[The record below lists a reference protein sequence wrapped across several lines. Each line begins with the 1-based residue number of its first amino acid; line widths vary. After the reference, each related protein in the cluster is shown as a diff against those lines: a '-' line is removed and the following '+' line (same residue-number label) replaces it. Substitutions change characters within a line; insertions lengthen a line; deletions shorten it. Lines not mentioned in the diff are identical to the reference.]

1 MQIEINGVMLT
12 AFIDTGSELT
22 LIKTTAVKN
31 LSQIKLRRS
40 NRALIGVSGKTLEVS
55 SEVDLK
61 FIVRTGIHCQ
71 HRVCCVTDLSFPGE
85 VLIGMDLLR
94 RFNFKLV
101 NYNFPREES
110 YLLLQ
115 GVKFPMTYTDHAS
128 LRVTAIAEVSNVQE
142 TSPCDP
148 VEELSVHQTTTC
160 PPRAGM
166 FVKTRV
172 PATFKSKIALVSGIH
187 DVLVTPHSLI
197 SINNNFAQVWVVNPD
212 NCPRVLKSGTK
223 IAACFEVEDEDEELE
238 TTSTMEPV
246 QDTNLEGWEDSEFD
260 RHYGMYDFGYTS
272 EEFMIFPELDP
283 PFDAACAATTNQ
295 PSSCQFQSQLGH
307 LGQGETVKLQSLLAA
322 FPNLFSGDKSDIGTV
337 PNIRHRIVTTTDTPV
352 RTRQWRLPHSM
363 QKVIREECDKMLSAG
378 VIEPSSSPWLSPVV
392 LVRKS
397 DGTIRFCI
405 DFRNLNKV
413 TVADSYPLPRMDQLL
428 DDLGGTAYFTVLD
441 SRSAYWAVEVEP
453 EDRPKTA
460 FTDGHRLYHFNRLPF
475 GLATAPSTF
484 QRTMNMILASVL
496 GKHTLAYLDDIVV
509 YSKSF
514 DEHLQHLEET
524 LTLLSKAGMKLNL
537 SKCSFAQ
544 KSIKFLGFQ
553 VSGEG
558 ILPDPEKVTAITTM
572 PAPATVKEVRRFLGA
587 VGFFRRHI
595 KDFSAIAH
603 PLTKLTR
610 KDQDF
615 HWGPGEKGAF
625 EALKEALVTAPALRL
640 PDYDRPFEIHTDAS
654 KLALGAV
661 LLQRDNKGN
670 PFAVAYYSR
679 KFQQAESNYPPI
691 DQEALAVV
699 EGVRVFDPYVYGKK
713 FKIFTDHRPLT
724 YVFSRKTKSPRMSR
738 YSHDLSYYDYQLIY
752 KKGSQNNVPDLLSR
766 AVATVDLAKVDPDSV
781 RTAQEQDPLWRE
793 IIHYLEEEKLPRR
806 KLPLPIAE
814 FELCQ
819 GALYHIRQLP
829 DRVIHQ
835 LVIPR
840 SLRQQALKMAHGP
853 PLAAHPGIYRTY
865 MNLRNMF
872 YFPNMLREVKKY
884 VQSCDVCQRRSSLRP
899 RNARMQ
905 GQPLA
910 KLPLE
915 HVSADLIDLRG
926 SATGHRYVLSLID
939 HHSRYLQL
947 VPLRNKEADTVAK
960 AFIDH
965 FVTLF
970 GPPRTLQSDQGG
982 EFLNNLFREVCHIIQ
997 TRTAY
1002 TTAFHPQA
1010 NGVIERSNRVVKDAL
1025 ASLVASRPSRWP
1037 DYLPQVRLTI
1047 NSAIHRS
1054 TGEQPMY
1061 LLLGRHGHFP
1071 VGLTNHAT
1079 HNDQG
1084 TFAERLTHAR
1094 KIAMETA
1101 ERARQGWA
1109 RHYDKTVRKTFSPAV
1124 GDLVLRRNQDK
1135 RSPISKG
1142 LRDHWIGPCRVV
1154 QKIGPVVFMVTDL
1167 QSPYKLTRC
1176 HVNQLKAYVPNLE
1189 LEFAEMDNVEAGG
1202 GQNWIP
1208 EDQPDAPDPADPLD
1222 TLSMAYDE

>member
-1 MQIEINGVMLT
+1 MVT

-22 LIKTTAVKN
+22 IIKKPSVLKIPK
-31 LSQIKLRRS
+31 IKLRTC
-40 NRALIGVSGKTLEVS
+40 NRALTGISGKTIDIAA
-55 SEVDLK
+55 EVDLK
-61 FIVRTGIHCQ
+61 FFVRSDLYCQ
-71 HRVCCVTDLSFPGE
+71 HRVCCVTDLDFPGE

-101 NYNFPREES
+101 HYNFPSTS

-115 GVKFPMTYTDHAS
+115 GVKHPVTYTDHVS
-128 LRVTAIAEVSNVQE
+128 LCVKAISKVSNVKEAPSRDPSQE
-142 TSPCDP
+142 LRVPR
-148 VEELSVHQTTTC
+148 TTTC
-160 PPRAGM
+160 PPRAGT
-166 FVKTRV
+166 FVATRV
-172 PATFKSKIALVSGIH
+172 PATFTSKVALVSGTH
-187 DVLVTPHSLI
+187 HCLVTPHTLVPVTDH
-197 SINNNFAQVWVVNPD
+197 FVQVWVVNLE

-223 IAACFEVEDEDEELE
+223 IAACQVVEVDDDGLKATSAEEG
-238 TTSTMEPV
+238 V
-246 QDTNLEGWEDSEFD
+246 QDSQNLGLPA
-260 RHYGMYDFGYTS
+260 G
-272 EEFMIFPELDP
+272 I
-283 PFDAACAATTNQ
+283 ACAVGSQ
-295 PSSCQFQSQLGH
+295 QSPCEFQTQLDH
-307 LGQGETVKLQSLLAA
+307 LGPEEQAKLRSLLAE
-322 FPNLFSGDKSDIGTV
+322 FPKLFSGDKSDIGTV
-337 PNIRHRIVTTTDTPV
+337 PNIRHKIVTTTDSPV
-352 RTRQWRLPHSM
+352 CTRQWRLPHST
-363 QKVIREECDKMLSAG
+363 QQVIRDECDKMLAAG

-392 LVRKS
+392 LVKKP

-413 TVADSYPLPRMDQLL
+413 SVAVSYPLPRMDLLL
-428 DDLGGTAYFTVLD
+428 DELGGTSYFTVLD

-453 EDRPKTA
+453 DDRPKTA
-460 FTDGHRLYHFNRLPF
+460 FSDGHRLYHFRRLPF

-514 DEHLQHLEET
+514 DEHMQHLEET
-524 LTLLSKAGMKLNL
+524 LTLLSKAGMKLNH

-553 VSGEG
+553 VSGDG
-558 ILPDPEKVTAITTM
+558 IAPDPDKVTAINSM
-572 PAPATVKEVRRFLGA
+572 PAPKTVKEVRRFLGA
-587 VGFFRRHI
+587 AGFFRRHI
-595 KDFSAIAH
+595 QSFSAIAH

-615 HWGPGEKGAF
+615 RWGPEEKGAF
-625 EALKEALVTAPALRL
+625 KALKEALVTAPALRL
-640 PDYDRPFEIHTDAS
+640 PDYERPFEIHTDAS

-661 LLQRDNKGN
+661 LLQRDDKGN

-699 EGVRVFDPYVYGKK
+699 EGVRTFDPYVYGKK
-713 FKIFTDHRPLT
+713 FKVYTDHRPLT

-738 YSHDLSYYDYQLIY
+738 FSHELSYYDYQLIY

-766 AVATVDLAKVDPDSV
+766 AVATVNLGDINPASV
-781 RTAQEQDPLWRE
+781 RAAQEEDPLWRE
-793 IIHYLEEEKLPRR
+793 IIHYLEEERLPRR
-806 KLPLPIAE
+806 KIPLPIAE
-814 FELCQ
+814 FELHK
-819 GALYHIRQLP
+819 GVLYHIRQLP

-835 LVIPR
+835 LVIPQ
-840 SLRQQALKMAHGP
+840 SLRQQSLKMAHGP
-853 PLAAHPGIYRTY
+853 PLAAHPGNYRTY
-865 MNLRNMF
+865 TNLRNMF

-947 VPLRNKEADTVAK
+947 VPLRNKEAGTVAK

-970 GPPRTLQSDQGG
+970 GPPRTLQSDQGS
-982 EFLNNLFREVCHIIQ
+982 EFLNNLFQEVCHIIQ

-1002 TTAFHPQA
+1002 TVAYHPQA
-1010 NGVIERSNRVVKDAL
+1010 NGVVERSNRVVKDAL
-1025 ASLVASRPSRWP
+1025 ASLVATRPSRWP

-1054 TGEQPMY
+1054 TGEQPVY

-1071 VGLTNHAT
+1071 VGLTNHST
-1079 HNDQG
+1079 YNDQG
-1084 TFAERLTHAR
+1084 TFAERLLHAR
-1094 KIAMETA
+1094 RIATETA

-1109 RHYDKTVRKTFSPAV
+1109 RNYDKTVRKTFSPAV
-1124 GDLVLRRNQDK
+1124 GTLVLRRNYDK
-1135 RSPISKG
+1135 HSPVSSG
-1142 LRDHWIGPCRVV
+1142 LRDRWIGPCRVV
-1154 QKIGPVVFMVTDL
+1154 KKIGPVVFMVTDL

-1189 LEFAEMDNVEAGG
+1189 LEFAEPDNVEADG
-1202 GQNWIP
+1202 GQNWTP
-1208 EDQPDAPDPADPLD
+1208 EEEPDDPDQESPLVAALLAAVRPHD
-1222 TLSMAYDE
+1222 L